1 MPRPLQVR
9 SCCPGRRSRLR
20 CRSCPRCRGWNPSAA
35 AKRKPRRD
43 PPSRILSADS
53 APRAVARVF
62 VSVRRCAAGRE
73 RGTAVFKE
81 EAGGGGGFFYEARR
95 CVAGWWGRAGP
106 RVAVLGSRDHLDTG
120 FAQRV
125 LAFSFLP
132 LFSIFFSGVLFFYWK
147 NPECRPYTRP
157 SGSCRFLDSTVADDF
172 TYAGD
177 ARVTG
182 ARAPRCGSQQM
193 QRLSFAPDAC
203 CEREPPAWEGSL

>member
-1 MPRPLQVR
+1 
-9 SCCPGRRSRLR
+9 
-20 CRSCPRCRGWNPSAA
+20 
-35 AKRKPRRD
+35 
-43 PPSRILSADS
+43 
-53 APRAVARVF
+53 
-62 VSVRRCAAGRE
+62 
-73 RGTAVFKE
+73 VFKE

-182 ARAPRCGSQQM
+182 AQGPPVRVSADAEAFFRARCLLRARASCVG
-193 QRLSFAPDAC
+193 
-203 CEREPPAWEGSL
+203 GISLAASAYH